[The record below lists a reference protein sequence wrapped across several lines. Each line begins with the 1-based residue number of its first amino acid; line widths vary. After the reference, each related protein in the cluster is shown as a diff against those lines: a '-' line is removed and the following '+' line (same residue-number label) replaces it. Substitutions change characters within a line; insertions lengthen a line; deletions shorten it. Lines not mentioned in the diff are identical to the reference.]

1 MVNEKDVMR
10 KLKYFAGIAAAL
22 MLWGCSEDK
31 FVPDQYLNGLGG
43 DEYVLNE
50 IDEWIIDNYTR
61 PYNMEV
67 KYRWDQSE
75 LDLNR
80 TLVPIKE
87 ELVVSVMKVVQENWL
102 EPISSVPIHLKNM
115 YSWVVRNIIRIPGLS
130 LWVKLKEE
138 ERLCCT
144 V

>member
-87 ELVVSVMKVVQENWL
+87 ELAVSYT
-102 EPISSVPIHLKNM
+102 HLDVYKRQCQRFFTG
-115 YSWVVRNIIRIPGLS
+115 YPGFARLS
-130 LWVKLKEE
+130 E
-138 ERLCCT
+138 
-144 V
+144 